1 MHISTFQKMEDI
13 YIEFLRRIW
22 RQSKKMFGRSTACL
36 CRTNVFLEFHLFYEK
51 KLHTAED

>member
-22 RQSKKMFGRSTACL
+22 RQSKKMFGRSTTCL